1 MPPDRLTSRDMQLM
15 ISVADQLAVALQKA
29 NLYNELQTSLQQER
43 LTHDQLV
50 QSERL
55 AVIGRLLASV
65 SHELNNPLQA
75 IQNALFLVKDE
86 ERLSDQGRNDLEL
99 VLSETERMADMIK
112 RLRAFYRPSRAEDFQ
127 DIQLNNITLDV
138 SALTAN
144 HMHHKNIIFEF
155 IPDLELPEV
164 PGIPDQIRQIVLNLF
179 MNAVE
184 AMQSGGH
191 LTVQT
196 KRLPGEESIL
206 FSVTDTGSGID
217 PEIIPHLFEPFIT
230 NKENG
235 TGLGLTITA
244 DIIRRHNG
252 EIRAE
257 DNPGGGATFS
267 IWLPK
272 TRKETV

>member
-1 MPPDRLTSRDMQLM
+1 M
-15 ISVADQLAVALQKA
+15 IAVADQLSVALQKA
-29 NLYNELQTSLQQER
+29 NLYGELQTSLSQER
-43 LTHDQLV
+43 YMHAQLI

-75 IQNALFLVKDE
+75 IQNALFLVNDE
-86 ERLSDQGRNDLEL
+86 ENLSVQGHRDLEI

-127 DIQLNNITLDV
+127 DIQLNDISVEV

-144 HMHHKNIIFEF
+144 HMRHKNITFKF
-155 IPDLELPEV
+155 IPDLELPLV

-184 AMQSGGH
+184 AMQDGGH
-191 LTVQT
+191 LTVYT
-196 KRLPGEESIL
+196 DRLPEQDRIL
-206 FSVTDTGSGID
+206 FSVTDTGPGID
-217 PEIIPHLFEPFIT
+217 PQILPHIFEPFIT

-244 DIIRRHNG
+244 DIIRRHHG

-257 DNPGGGATFS
+257 NNPGGGATVRV
-267 IWLPK
+267 WLPK
-272 TRKETV
+272 DRKELE